1 MEGAS
6 SFFTISTLLF
16 LQWAFLPH
24 TPFTKEKKM
33 FDQLIGYVKKF
44 TEAGVALLA
53 FGIVMQIIFGKAVPF
68 VGGDIIGNITAIVAT
83 LGAQGLVGLAA
94 VGVIYAIFTGQQK

>member
-1 MEGAS
+1 MLDQILGA
-6 SFFTISTLLF
+6 
-16 LQWAFLPH
+16 
-24 TPFTKEKKM
+24 
-33 FDQLIGYVKKF
+33 VKKF
-44 TEAGVALLA
+44 TEIGIALLA
-53 FGIVMQIIFGKAVPF
+53 LGIVMQVLFGKVVPF

>member
-1 MEGAS
+1 
-6 SFFTISTLLF
+6 
-16 LQWAFLPH
+16 
-24 TPFTKEKKM
+24 M

-68 VGGDIIGNITAIVAT
+68 VGGDIIGHVINIVAM
-83 LGAQGLVGLAA
+83 LGAQGLVGLVAI
-94 VGVIYAIFTGQQK
+94 GVIWAIFYWLWRDHEATN